1 MPQVVLLG
9 GIRTPYV
16 KMGNAFK
23 DLTADDLGASVVKE
37 LLNRFNLGGRE
48 IDEVIIGNVAQPAE
62 AANVAR
68 VIALRAGL
76 PKSVSAYTVHRNCAS
91 GLQAI
96 ADGYDKIALGLADI
110 VIAGGVES
118 MSNIQFFYGK
128 ELKELVAGIMSA
140 KTISARIKLL
150 AGLKLKYL
158 KPIVGLLAGLTDH
171 LIDMNMGQT
180 AEVLAEMFNVSREEQ
195 DKFALA
201 SHLKAEAAIK
211 SGRLEREIMPM
222 FLPEKNMV
230 VSEDIGPRFGQT
242 MEALAKLNPV
252 FKRQHGTVTA
262 GNSSQITDGAAAV
275 LMMSKD
281 AAKSL
286 GFETDVRIYGYAFAG
301 CEPKTMGLGPVYAT
315 KKLFHRDGWRLD
327 QMLRIE
333 INEAFAAQVLACL
346 RAFEKE
352 GMGTINPDILNVNGG
367 AIALGHPVGSSGT
380 RLALTLMNEL
390 RINDLTGPAL
400 ATLCIGGGQGGA
412 MVILRG

>member
-1 MPQVVLLG
+1 MAQVVLIG

-118 MSNIQFFYGK
+118 MSNIPFFYGK

-140 KTISARIKLL
+140 KTASAKIKLL

-158 KPIVGLLAGLTDH
+158 KPIVGLFAGLTDH

-180 AEVLAEMFNVSREEQ
+180 AEVLAEMFNTGRDEQ
-195 DKFALA
+195 DRFALT

-211 SGRLEREIMPM
+211 SGRLKREIMPM
-222 FLPEKNMV
+222 FLADKNAAV
-230 VSEDIGPRFGQT
+230 NEDIGPRFGQT
-242 MEALAKLNPV
+242 MGALAKLNPV
-252 FKRQHGTVTA
+252 FKKSNGTVTA

-281 AAKSL
+281 AARAL
-286 GFETDVRIYGYAFAG
+286 GFETDVRVDGYAFAG

-315 KKLFHRDGWRLD
+315 QKLFNRDGWRLD

-352 GMGTINPDILNVNGG
+352 GMGTVNPDILNVNGG

-380 RLALTLMNEL
+380 RLVLTLMNEL

-412 MVILRG
+412 MVILRQ